1 MGLKMTATVIKMS
14 IQRMIC
20 TGCGAEANA
29 SCNCGKPYEPASV
42 RAAAAVAA
50 NPEKSD
56 RAIAADIGVS
66 AMTVNRA
73 RQGVTDDTPETRTG
87 QDGKQYPAKPKHHR
101 GRRMSDVPDEPQ
113 HDRDLRMLKGVWEG
127 ACESAREAFAEW
139 IKTVS

>member
-1 MGLKMTATVIKMS
+1 MTATVIKMS

-50 NPEKSD
+50 SPEKSD
-56 RAIAADIGVS
+56 RAIAAEIGVDHK
-66 AMTVNRA
+66 TVGKA
-73 RQGVTDDTPETRTG
+73 RREGGDDSPPETRQG

-127 ACESAREAFAEW
+127 ACDSAREEFAEW
-139 IKTVS
+139 IESVS